1 MLDRFNAYTQEY
13 REELAA
19 LTEESFAK
27 FKAGVLTALTEPPKN
42 LSAEAGPFASDWSI
56 ENYDF
61 DTRDKLIAAVESATL
76 ADVQT
81 FYDATV
87 FSETR
92 SRIVIQ
98 LKGQRYADQEFGS
111 LDGGVVIEDI
121 DQFHKDMPTQ
131 SF

>member
-1 MLDRFNAYTQEY
+1 MVQNVNKDQPNIDEKLFGT
-13 REELAA
+13 L
-19 LTEESFAK
+19 
-27 FKAGVLTALTEPPKN
+27 G
-42 LSAEAGPFASDWSI
+42 

-81 FYDATV
+81 FYDETV

-111 LDGGVVIEDI
+111 LDGGVVIEDV
-121 DQFHKDMPTQ
+121 DQFHKDMPKQ